1 MNQQQNQQPQNNE
14 LQKKAEDALSATFVM
29 PVIRTMAD
37 DLLEVSKGV
46 SVPVTAEAPVV
57 VVKTVQ
63 QPTVSVMPVV
73 RQTSTAQKPP
83 VSRPAV
89 FPIPSVTPKP
99 IVGNTVAMPSVTTQ
113 ADKKSFFVSMLLG
126 GGTAVIIAAVIFAVY
141 IFWPKKTSTI
151 ADKIPAETIAFV
163 SIKRGSGALENVVLP
178 KILASMGLDSN
189 ALGTKWSD
197 LVYVVIPGSTSS
209 EPVSFL
215 MTDDASS
222 ISLGEN
228 SNFVLKNLANGNGA
242 IVDAKEAGRLDGL
255 SGKSLGDNGDF
266 RALSSKLP
274 ASPEYI
280 YLGPG
285 ESASMLSVFSL
296 LTKEQ
301 SPAYL
306 FAVAPSTEGGK
317 TFSLMGTNG
326 SNENFV
332 KNQISWETPI
342 KAIPASIIALAGHG
356 SLSASAEQWRQV
368 QSNNPQ
374 MQGFLNA
381 LTAQVKTSDAL
392 KANLAD
398 NFVVGTLANTTP
410 IPDGIAVLPLK
421 DGTSALVKEQVS
433 TLFKVKI
440 SVLVKEQ
447 MSSLEDA
454 LKLLGPLIGGAP
466 YSDVVFE
473 DNIYKDVAIR
483 YVNFGDPSRSLDYA
497 IVDSLLLVSTSK
509 TSMEQMIDAYKG
521 DAENFANNFALQS
534 TGQADWQYM
543 RLDENTVGRLPT
555 ALKTMLSGFTSTYF
569 EPIKTGVFTGNIAY

>member
-1 MNQQQNQQPQNNE
+1 MNQQQNQQPSNE
-14 LQKKAEDALSATFVM
+14 LQKKAEEALSATFAM

-46 SVPVTAEAPVV
+46 SVPVVAEAPIV

-63 QPTVSVMPVV
+63 QPTVSVRPVV
-73 RQTSTAQKPP
+73 GQTSTAQKQP

-99 IVGNTVAMPSVTTQ
+99 IVGNTVAMPSDTTQ

-126 GGTAVIIAAVIFAVY
+126 GGTAVVIAAVIFAVY
-141 IFWPKKTSTI
+141 IFWPKKTGTI

-163 SIKRGSGALENVVLP
+163 NVKRGSGALENIVLP

-189 ALGTKWSD
+189 ALGAIWGD
-197 LVYVVIPGSTSS
+197 LAYVVIPGSTSS
-209 EPVSFL
+209 ESISFL

-222 ISLGEN
+222 VSLGGN
-228 SNFVLKNLANGNGA
+228 SNLVLKNLTNGNGA
-242 IVDAKEAGRLDGL
+242 IVATKESGRLAGL
-255 SGKSLGDNGDF
+255 SGKSLGDNSDF

-280 YLGPG
+280 YIGPG

-317 TFSLMGTNG
+317 TLSLMGTNG

-342 KAIPASIIALAGHG
+342 KAIPVSIIALTGHG
-356 SLSASAEQWRQV
+356 SLSTGVDQWRQD

-374 MQGFLNA
+374 MQGFLNV
-381 LTAQVKTSDAL
+381 LTAQVKTIDAL
-392 KANLAD
+392 KANLES
-398 NFVVGTLANTTP
+398 NFIVGSLANTTS
-410 IPDGIAVLPLK
+410 IPDGIAVLPIK
-421 DGTSALVKEQVS
+421 DGTTALVKA
-433 TLFKVKI
+433 
-440 SVLVKEQ
+440 Q
-447 MSSLEDA
+447 MTSLEDA

-466 YSDVVFE
+466 YTDVVFE
-473 DNIYKDVAIR
+473 DNNYKDVAIR
-483 YVNFGDPSRSLDYA
+483 FVNFGDPSRSLDYA
-497 IVDSLLLVSTSK
+497 IIDSLLLVSTSK
-509 TSMEQMIDAYKG
+509 TSMQQMIDAYKG
-521 DAENFANNFALQS
+521 DVDNFANNFASQS
-534 TGQADWQYM
+534 TGQADWQYV
-543 RLDENTVGRLPT
+543 RLDENIVGRLPVV
-555 ALKTMLSGFTSTYF
+555 LKTMLSGFTSTYF
-569 EPIKTGVFTGNIAY
+569 EPIKTGVYTGNIAY